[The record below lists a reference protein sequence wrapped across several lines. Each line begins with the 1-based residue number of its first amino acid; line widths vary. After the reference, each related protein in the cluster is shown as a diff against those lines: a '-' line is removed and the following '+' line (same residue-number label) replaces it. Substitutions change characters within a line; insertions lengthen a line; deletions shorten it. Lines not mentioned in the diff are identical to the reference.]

1 MLPQR
6 PVQDELPLSAVA
18 RRVRLAAWTT
28 LGLGGDAPVVEPASL
43 AELLAFLRE
52 TTAPFRVLAGGS
64 NLVIGDGAIDETVL
78 RIGPELAGISV
89 AEHRDYAEISV
100 EAGHPW
106 DAFVAWTVAHG
117 WSGLEALSGIP
128 GSVGAT
134 PIQNVG
140 AYGSEVADRLVSV
153 RAWDRSRAEVVEIP
167 ANECGFSYRHSRFR
181 DDLDRFV
188 ILAVT
193 FRLDRCAPGAPV
205 AVPGYAELRRAVGE
219 TADGPTLR
227 ATVIALRRGKGMV
240 VDAADPDSR
249 SAGSFFTNPIVDADQ
264 LAAVR
269 QRVADRGID
278 PATLPT
284 FAGPLLPA
292 QGSEATKLSAA
303 WLIERAGFP
312 RGFSLSP
319 GAHVSRKHTLAL
331 VHAGDGTTD
340 ELLALASH
348 LRDGVAAAF
357 GVRLT
362 PEPVFWNCALTGR

>member
-1 MLPQR
+1 M
-6 PVQDELPLSAVA
+6 QDELPLSAVA
-18 RRVRLAAWTT
+18 RRVPLAPWTT
-28 LGLGGDAPVVEPASL
+28 LGLGGDAPVVAPTSL

-52 TTAPFRVLAGGS
+52 TTEPFRVLAGGS
-64 NLVIGDGAIDETVL
+64 NLVIGDGPIDETVL

-89 AEHRDYAEISV
+89 AEHPEYAEISV

-106 DAFVAWTVAHG
+106 DAFVAWTVDHG

-153 RAWDRSRAEVVEIP
+153 RAWDRSRAEIVEIP
-167 ANECGFSYRHSRFR
+167 AKECAFSYRHSRFR

-205 AVPGYAELRRAVGE
+205 VVPGYAELRRAVGE

-249 SAGSFFTNPIVDADQ
+249 SAGSFFTNPIVDAAQ

-278 PATLPT
+278 PATMPI
-284 FAGPLLPA
+284 FAGPD
-292 QGSEATKLSAA
+292 GGETTKLSAA

-312 RGFSLSP
+312 RGFSLSS
-319 GAHVSRKHTLAL
+319 GARVSCKHTLAL
-331 VHAGDGTTD
+331 VHAGGGTTG

-357 GVRLT
+357 GVMLT
-362 PEPVFWNCALTGR
+362 PEPVFWNCALSGR

>member
-1 MLPQR
+1 M
-6 PVQDELPLSAVA
+6 SAVA
-18 RRVRLAAWTT
+18 RRVSLAAWTT
-28 LGLGGDAPVVEPASL
+28 LGLGGEASVIAPASRE
-43 AELLAFLRE
+43 ELLVFLRE
-52 TTAPFRVLAGGS
+52 TTEPFRVLAGGS
-64 NLVIGDGAIDETVL
+64 NLVIGDRPLGGLVL
-78 RIGPELAGISV
+78 RLGPELGAISV
-89 AEHRDYAEISV
+89 VEQAEFAEISV

-106 DAFVAWTVAHG
+106 DAFVAWTVDHG

-140 AYGSEVADRLVSV
+140 AYGSEVADRLVGV

-167 ANECGFSYRHSRFR
+167 AKECAFSYRHSRFR
-181 DDLDRFV
+181 DDLERFV
-188 ILAVT
+188 LLDVT
-193 FRLDRCAPGAPV
+193 FRLDRRAPGSPV

-219 TADGPTLR
+219 VVDAATLR

-249 SAGSFFTNPIVDADQ
+249 SAGSFFTNPIVDAAE

-269 QRVADRGID
+269 QRVAARGID
-278 PATLPT
+278 PATMPT
-284 FAGPLLPA
+284 FAGPPRPA
-292 QGSEATKLSAA
+292 PGTETTKLSAA

-331 VHAGDGTTD
+331 VHAGGGTTG

-357 GVRLT
+357 GVTLT
-362 PEPVFWNCALTGR
+362 PEPVFWDCALPRA